1 MENAYKTLL
10 DIGGLEK
17 EDDYSYDGHDET
29 CKFNEDKAVLSQIV
43 KFDRLPNIFRN

>member
-29 CKFNEDKAVLSQIV
+29 CKFNEDKAVLSQI
-43 KFDRLPNIFRN
+43 